1 MNATTAYL
9 RLTALCAQ
17 SEQCEYDIK
26 KKMQRWELTEQEQND
41 ILSRLVSERYIDS
54 RRYARAF
61 VNDKSRYNHWGAVKL
76 RYELTR
82 RGIPPAHID
91 EALEPLD
98 EEDTIDTLRH
108 LIARK
113 RPSVRGKS
121 DYEINTKLIRF
132 ALSKGFE
139 MKDVMKVINMEE

>member
-17 SEQCEYDIK
+17 SEQCEHDIR
-26 KKMQRWELTEQEQND
+26 KKMQRWELTDQEQHD
-41 ILSRLVSERYIDS
+41 ILTRLVSERYIDS
-54 RRYARAF
+54 SRYARAF

-82 RGIPPAHID
+82 RGIPSAHID
-91 EALEPLD
+91 EALELLD
-98 EEDTIDTLRH
+98 EEDTINTLRH

-113 RPSVRGKS
+113 RPTVRGKS
-121 DYEINTKLIRF
+121 EYDINAKLIRF
-132 ALSKGFE
+132 ALSRGYE
-139 MKDVMKVINMEE
+139 MKDVMKVIKMEE